1 MMHEPQYRTII
12 TSLMVLPAGDS
23 IFSEQ
28 ATTIRIED
36 EGAGAFLVIEQHPNH
51 TPTDG
56 SQQIRIDCVEWTH
69 IKEAGDRMMAVC
81 MSLNEQ
87 ERQRDTSIPIITREH
102 HDTL

>member
-1 MMHEPQYRTII
+1 MMSSPQYQTIT
-12 TSLMVLPAGDS
+12 TSMMVLPAGDS

-36 EGAGAFLVIEQHPNH
+36 EAGGPFLVIEQHPDQ
-51 TPTDG
+51 TPIDG
-56 SQQIRIDCVEWTH
+56 SQQIRIDSQEWAS
-69 IKEAGDRMMAVC
+69 IKEACDQMMTVC
-81 MSLNEQ
+81 ALLNEQ